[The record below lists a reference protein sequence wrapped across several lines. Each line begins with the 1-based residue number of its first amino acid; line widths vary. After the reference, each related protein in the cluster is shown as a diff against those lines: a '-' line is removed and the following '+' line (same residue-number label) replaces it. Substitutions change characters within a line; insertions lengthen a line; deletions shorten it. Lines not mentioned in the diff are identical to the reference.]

1 MNHKIF
7 FLFSTL
13 CLLLFSYPAQAANIT
28 ASLDRNPAMLDESFR
43 LVLETDGSVD
53 DDPDF
58 SVLKKDFE
66 ILSQS
71 QSTNMTFIN
80 GSLSRKG
87 VWNLALIGKRTGTIT
102 IPSIPFGKDSS
113 PALRITIKEATAKAN
128 PSAGGSEIYLET
140 ETDQKSAWVQSQ
152 VIYTLRLFS
161 RLSMSN
167 LRHGELTTSDSDA
180 IIEQLGK
187 ATTYEAFRGGMRFAV
202 RELRFAVYPQH
213 SGELTFSPMVF
224 EGRVNR
230 NNSQS
235 IFDQFMNTGSLKRL
249 RSKSVSI
256 NIKAKPAN
264 IKTSDWLPAS
274 KLSLIEEW
282 SEDVQQLKTGEP
294 VTRTITVLADGPLA
308 ANLPD
313 LKLADSQG
321 LKQYPD
327 KPILENRVT
336 ESGVASSKQI
346 KVALI
351 PTKAGNF
358 KLPAISLA
366 WWNTKTG
373 KREVARLPEV
383 VLNAT
388 GAANTVV
395 NPPPVITPE
404 QIDRA
409 AEDRIK
415 MIPTAS
421 DLLIN
426 AAYWPWLSLAL
437 AIGWLMTLIAL
448 LRKGKGKRAPKAQP
462 KPTPALAP
470 LEKSVYKYCSKNK
483 APQTKNAL
491 LEWAKAR
498 WPETT
503 VASLMDIT
511 ELTSA
516 ELGEQLQVLNTALYS
531 PDHKQWNG
539 TKLVKAFKTFRSEK
553 IKKQDNSSN
562 NALKPLYKAAS

>member
-1 MNHKIF
+1 MNHKTI

-13 CLLLFSYPAQAANIT
+13 CLLLFSYSAQAANIT

-43 LVLETDGSVD
+43 LVLEANDSVD

-58 SVLKKDFE
+58 SVLEKDFE
-66 ILSQS
+66 IVSQS
-71 QSTNMTFIN
+71 QTTNMTFVN
-80 GSLSRKG
+80 GSLNRKG
-87 VWNLALIGKRTGTIT
+87 VWNLTLIAKRSGIIT
-102 IPSIPFGKDSS
+102 IPSIPFGKDRS
-113 PALRITIKEATAKAN
+113 PALRITIKQATSKAN
-128 PSAGGSEIYLET
+128 PSTGGSEIYVEV

-152 VIYTLRLFS
+152 VIYTVRLFS

-167 LRHGELTTSDSDA
+167 LRHSELTTSDADA

-213 SGELTFSPMVF
+213 SGKLTFSPMMF

-235 IFDQFMNTGSLKRL
+235 IFDQFMNTGTLKRL
-249 RSKSVSI
+249 RSKSLSI

-264 IKTSDWLPAS
+264 IKTRDWLPAS
-274 KLSLIEEW
+274 KLSLLEEW
-282 SEDVQQLKTGEP
+282 SEDVQQLQAGEP
-294 VTRTITVLADGPLA
+294 VTRTITILAEGPLA
-308 ANLPD
+308 TNLPD
-313 LKLADSQG
+313 LKLTDSPG

-327 KPILENRVT
+327 KPMLENRVAD
-336 ESGVASSKQI
+336 SGVASTKRI

-351 PTKAGNF
+351 PTRAGNF
-358 KLPAISLA
+358 KLPAVSLA

-383 VLNAT
+383 VLNVT
-388 GAANTVV
+388 GTANAVA

-404 QIDRA
+404 QTDSA
-409 AEDRIK
+409 AEGLIK
-415 MIPTAS
+415 EIPAAS
-421 DLLIN
+421 ELFIN
-426 AAYWPWLSLAL
+426 AIYWPWLSLAL
-437 AIGWLMTLIAL
+437 AIGWLITLIAL
-448 LRKGKGKRAPKAQP
+448 LRKDKRRPKAPP

-470 LEKSVYKYCSKNK
+470 LEKAVYKYCSKNN
-483 APQTKNAL
+483 AARTKDAL

-503 VASLMDIT
+503 ITSLMDIT
-511 ELTSA
+511 ERSNP
-516 ELGEQLQVLNTALYS
+516 ELGEQLQVLNTILYGS
-531 PDHKQWNG
+531 DHEQWNG
-539 TKLVKAFKTFRSEK
+539 EKLGKAFKTFRKEK
-553 IKKQDNSSN
+553 NRKQHNRSD
-562 NALKPLYKAAS
+562 NALQPLYKAP